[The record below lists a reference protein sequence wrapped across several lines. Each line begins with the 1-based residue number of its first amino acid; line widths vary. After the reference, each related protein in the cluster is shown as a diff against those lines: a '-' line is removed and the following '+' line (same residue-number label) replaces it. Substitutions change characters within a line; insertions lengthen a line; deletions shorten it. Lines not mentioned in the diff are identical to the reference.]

1 MSPEALAKPIITSNS
16 PAFKLDVYASI
27 PAGELV
33 VFAVQLVQ
41 ADAAPVAVEEVVS
54 TCFRLFPHS
63 FSLKNYFYWPD
74 SALVI
79 RRLHDAKEKGFLK
92 GSPAEGFEVKG
103 RGTQLAKRIAKVLGV
118 TLPTPFKVEQPEPL
132 KVEVEQAKE
141 VPVSV
146 KVETP
151 TVKQPEEQLSLL
163 PPLKEEARK
172 KEPVKHAAKV
182 VKEKSVTKKKTQK
195 PKKATLS
202 RTAKTKEA
210 AKPVIAA
217 PKKKSTEKPAPKKK
231 APAKTKVTSLPEKK
245 AIAPAPKK
253 PVSSAVKKKVTE
265 RERVATAPTKKV
277 TAKKAAPPAPVKKAP
292 KKKAL
297 TPKVSTPKVEK
308 KTPAP
313 KKETPQPKPKTAQ
326 PAQLTM
332 ALPTPPAKKTAEGPA
347 TKPSVKKEAKPVKQE
362 AAPIPQVQVSK
373 EEKDKAGK
381 FVKLMERSDA
391 FQQYKKNSGK
401 AKISEFDF
409 RNMLYATMESSAET
423 LKRNVDLFK
432 RYAVIHNRA
441 DLVTFLTYCEDSF
454 APLLVPQVK
463 RTTRK

>member
-74 SALVI
+74 SALVT

-141 VPVSV
+141 VPVPV

-163 PPLKEEARK
+163 PPLKEETRK

-182 VKEKSVTKKKTQK
+182 VKEKPIAKKKTQT

-202 RTAKTKEA
+202 KTTKEA

-217 PKKKSTEKPAPKKK
+217 PKKKSTEKPAKKK

-245 AIAPAPKK
+245 AIAPTPKK
-253 PVSSAVKKKVTE
+253 KVLKKKAVSSAAKKKAPV
-265 RERVATAPTKKV
+265 RERVAPAPTKKV
-277 TAKKAAPPAPVKKAP
+277 TAKKAAPSASVKKTP

-297 TPKVSTPKVEK
+297 TPKVSAPKVEK
-308 KTPAP
+308 KAPAL
-313 KKETPQPKPKTAQ
+313 KKETLKTAQ

-332 ALPTPPAKKTAEGPA
+332 ALPTPPAKKTVEEPA
-347 TKPSVKKEAKPVKQE
+347 TKPPVKKEAKPVKQE
-362 AAPIPQVQVSK
+362 AAPTPHVQVSK

-391 FQQYKKNSGK
+391 FQHYKKNGGK

-441 DLVTFLTYCEDSF
+441 DLVTFLMYCEDSF